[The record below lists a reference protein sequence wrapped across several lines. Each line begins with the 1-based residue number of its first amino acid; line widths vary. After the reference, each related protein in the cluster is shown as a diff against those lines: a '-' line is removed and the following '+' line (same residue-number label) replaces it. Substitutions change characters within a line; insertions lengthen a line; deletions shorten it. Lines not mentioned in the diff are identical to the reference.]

1 MMADGDCPSCRKT
14 GPDVKPG
21 AERAVTDGSANR
33 IVVTGASGFIGKNLL
48 SALAKRGYK
57 LRILA
62 RDGRDEE
69 FFRSL
74 KAEIYAGDLRDPEV
88 CGWLM
93 DGASGLINLA
103 SIVRK
108 AGLPDSEF
116 WEVHVHAVK
125 RLMESS
131 VKNGVRRVVH
141 VSTTGVLGD
150 IKNPPADEDSPCAAS
165 DIYQVTKAEGEKAAL
180 SYNSKDSLDVTVV
193 RPAMVYGPGDMRMLK
208 LFRFIA
214 NGSFRMIG
222 DGKTFAHPVYVDDL
236 VDGIIL
242 AYESKAAPGRVYI
255 IGGAKYVTL
264 SEWVDVIA
272 KEAGVTLSRASVPR
286 WPVMMAAIMCETV
299 CRPFKIEPPIFRRR
313 VDFFVK
319 NRAFSIERAKAEL
332 GYEPKVGLADG
343 AKRTLAWYKERGL
356 L

>member
-1 MMADGDCPSCRKT
+1 MG
-14 GPDVKPG
+14 
-21 AERAVTDGSANR
+21 GSASR
-33 IVVTGASGFIGKNLL
+33 LVVTGASGFIGKNLL
-48 SALAKRGYK
+48 AALAERGHK
-57 LRILA
+57 LRVLA
-62 RDGRDEE
+62 RDGRDDE

-74 KAEIYAGDLRDPEV
+74 KAEIYTGDLRDPEV
-88 CGWLM
+88 CDWLM

-116 WEVHVHAVK
+116 WELHVHAVK
-125 RLMESS
+125 RLMESA
-131 VKNGVRRVVH
+131 VKYGVRRVVH
-141 VSTTGVLGD
+141 VSTTGVMGD
-150 IKNPPADEDSPCAAS
+150 IKNPPADEDTPYAVT

-180 SYNSKDSLDVTVV
+180 SYNGAGGLAVTVV

-222 DGKTFAHPVYVDDL
+222 DGKTLAHPVYVDDL

-242 AYESKAAPGRVYI
+242 AYEAKAAPGRVYI
-255 IGGAKYVTL
+255 IGGEKYVTL
-264 SEWVDVIA
+264 TQWVGAIA
-272 KEAGVTLSRASVPR
+272 KEAGVTLSHAAIPR
-286 WPVMMAAIMCETV
+286 WPVMMAAIICEAL

-319 NRAFSIERAKAEL
+319 NRAFSIDRAKAEL
-332 GYEPKVGLADG
+332 GYSPKVGLSDG
-343 AKRTLAWYKERGL
+343 AKRTLEWYRERGL

>member
-1 MMADGDCPSCRKT
+1 MADDGCPTCRKT
-14 GPDVKPG
+14 GANAKRG
-21 AERAVTDGSANR
+21 AEPALADGSGER
-33 IVVTGASGFIGKNLL
+33 VVVTGASGFIGKNLL
-48 SALAKRGYK
+48 SALAKRGRK
-57 LRILA
+57 LRVLV

-74 KAEIYAGDLRDPEV
+74 KAEIYVGDLRDPEV
-88 CGWLM
+88 AGWLM

-103 SIVRK
+103 SIVRR

-116 WEVHVHAVK
+116 WELHVHAVK
-125 RLMESS
+125 RLMESA
-131 VKNGVRRVVH
+131 VKCGARRVVH

-150 IKNPPADEDSPCAAS
+150 IKNPPADEDTPYAAA

-180 SYNSKDSLDVTVV
+180 AYNGKGGLEVTVV
-193 RPAMVYGPGDMRMLK
+193 RPAMVYGPGDMRLLK

-222 DGKTFAHPVYVDDL
+222 DGKTLAHPVYVDDL

-242 AYESKAAPGRVYI
+242 AYGSKPAPGRVYI
-255 IGGAKYVTL
+255 IGGEKYVTL
-264 SEWVDVIA
+264 SEWVGAIA
-272 KEAGVTLSRASVPR
+272 REAGVTLSRAAIPR

-332 GYEPKVGLADG
+332 GYSPKVGIEEG
-343 AKRTLAWYKERGL
+343 AKRTLNWYKERGL

>member
-1 MMADGDCPSCRKT
+1 MADDDCPTCRKT
-14 GPDVKPG
+14 GSDAKRK
-21 AERAVTDGSANR
+21 AERAVADGSGDR
-33 IVVTGASGFIGKNLL
+33 VVVTGASGFIGKNLL
-48 SALAKRGYK
+48 VSLAKRGYK
-57 LRILA
+57 LRVLV
-62 RDGRDEE
+62 RDGRGDE

-74 KAEIYAGDLRDPEV
+74 KAEIFTGDLRDPEV
-88 CGWLM
+88 SGWLM

-116 WEVHVHAVK
+116 WEVHVHAVN
-125 RLMESS
+125 RLMESA
-131 VKNGVRRVVH
+131 VKCGVRRVVH

-150 IKNPPADEDSPCAAS
+150 IKNPPADEDTPYAAS
-165 DIYQVTKAEGEKAAL
+165 DIYQVTKAEGEIAAL
-180 SYNSKDSLDVTVV
+180 AYNGKANLEVAVV

-222 DGKTFAHPVYVDDL
+222 DGKTLAHPVYVDDL

-255 IGGAKYVTL
+255 IGGEKYVTL
-264 SEWVDVIA
+264 SEWVGVIA
-272 KEAGVTLSRASVPR
+272 REAGVTLSHAAIPR

-332 GYEPKVGLADG
+332 GYSPKVGLADG
-343 AKRTLAWYKERGL
+343 AKRTLEWYKERGL

>member
-1 MMADGDCPSCRKT
+1 MMADDDCPSCRKT
-14 GPDVKPG
+14 GAGDRV
-21 AERAVTDGSANR
+21 
-33 IVVTGASGFIGKNLL
+33 VVTGASGFIGKNLL
-48 SALAKRGYK
+48 VSLAKRGYK
-57 LRILA
+57 LRVLV

-74 KAEIYAGDLRDPEV
+74 KAEIYTGDLRDPEV
-88 CGWLM
+88 AGWLM

-125 RLMESS
+125 RLMDSA
-131 VKNGVRRVVH
+131 VKCGVRRVVH

-150 IKNPPADEDSPCAAS
+150 IKNPPADEDTPYAAS
-165 DIYQVTKAEGEKAAL
+165 DIYQMTKAEGEIAAL
-180 SYNSKDSLDVTVV
+180 AYNGKADLEVTIV

-222 DGKTFAHPVYVDDL
+222 DGKTLAHPVYVDDL

-242 AYESKAAPGRVYI
+242 AYESKSAPGRVYI
-255 IGGAKYVTL
+255 IGGEKYVTL
-264 SEWVDVIA
+264 SEWVDAIA
-272 KEAGVTLSRASVPR
+272 KEAGVTLSHAAIPR
-286 WPVMMAAIMCETV
+286 WPIMMAAIMCEAV

-332 GYEPKVGLADG
+332 GYAPKIGIEEG
-343 AKRTLAWYKERGL
+343 AKRTLEWYKERGL
-356 L
+356 T